1 MRSRFFSR
9 SCEGPIAPTSRTCDT
24 SPVEL
29 LPPYWLAGLLEGE
42 GTFLSGPPS
51 DPSSPIVRLCMTDVD
66 VVTRAA
72 ALLDRAVTPVRPRQ
86 AHHKPPFVTQIK
98 GAGAVALMAA
108 VRPVLGPDRT
118 AQVDRAL
125 ASWAPRRARSR
136 REPTRFSVLDA
147 ITGWSE
153 ADPRAL
159 SWLTGLLEG
168 EGAFTVSCDAKS
180 HCYPVL
186 SVQMCDAAV
195 IFRAAQILGVDRVA
209 FREPQRPEWRPT
221 YVAKVGGAHAADWMK
236 KFRPFMGERRRAAID
251 MALSSYRPVQLVSP
265 PGTCVVPD
273 CDRPH
278 RARGLCHMHYMMWSR
293 DKANGREARI
303 TPLR

>member
-1 MRSRFFSR
+1 M
-9 SCEGPIAPTSRTCDT
+9 
-24 SPVEL
+24 EL
-29 LPPYWLAGLLEGE
+29 IPLYWLAGILEGE

-51 DPSSPIVRLCMTDVD
+51 EPNSPIVRLCMTDVD
-66 VVTRAA
+66 VVARAA
-72 ALLDRAVTPVRPRQ
+72 ALLDRAVTPVRARQ

-118 AQVDRAL
+118 AQVDRVL
-125 ASWAPRRARSR
+125 ASWAPRRVRSPAA
-136 REPTRFSVLDA
+136 PTRFSVLDA
-147 ITGWSE
+147 ITSSSE
-153 ADPRAL
+153 ADARAL
-159 SWLTGLLEG
+159 SWLTGLVEG
-168 EGAFTVSCDAKS
+168 EGTFSITYDRNRR
-180 HCYPVL
+180 CYPVL

-195 IFRAAQILGVDRVA
+195 IFRAAHILGAQRVA
-209 FREPQRPEWRPT
+209 FRESRRPGWRPT
-221 YVAKVGGAHAADWMK
+221 YVAQISGAHAAVWMK
-236 KFRPFMGERRRAAID
+236 VFRPFMGERRRMAID

-278 RARGLCHMHYMMWSR
+278 RGRGLCHKHYMMWSR